1 MSHLLLLLSLM
12 AGFAIYPGGVSLLV
26 ASATAIFAFHL
37 GRGRPMASAPFPS
50 LAVLAGAELV
60 ALSLP
65 WPGSPLLQL
74 GSLGLAAAPLA
85 SLPMTVLGVLWGRSG
100 DSPRVHSGLEVL
112 YPVLVSLLLL
122 GLALV
127 LGSPGWPEVLS
138 AQGTGAEIG
147 RVAVAVAIL
156 GSLPLWGGSP
166 GSPPGALRWVSVT
179 GACAFLIIPAVAGWP
194 VVVGLVVWELSALV
208 VGGAAGVAGR
218 AAGTGW
224 GRGVASRAGRIWIP

>member
-1 MSHLLLLLSLM
+1 MNHLLLLLSLM
-12 AGFAIYPGGVSLLV
+12 AGFAVYPGGATLLV
-26 ASATAIFAFHL
+26 ASATALFAFNL
-37 GRGRPMASAPFPS
+37 GRGRPIASVPFPS

-74 GSLGLAAAPLA
+74 GSLGLVVAPLA

-100 DSPRVHSGLEVL
+100 GSARVRPGLEVL

-122 GLALV
+122 GLALA
-127 LGSPGWPEVLS
+127 LGSPGWAGVLS
-138 AQGTGAEIG
+138 APGTGAEVG

-156 GSLPLWGGSP
+156 GSLPLWAGSP
-166 GSPPGALRWVSVT
+166 GSPSGALRWMSVT
-179 GACAFLIIPAVAGWP
+179 GACAFLIIPAMAGWP
-194 VVVGLVVWELSALV
+194 VVAGLAVWALSALAL
-208 VGGAAGVAGR
+208 GGAAGAAGR

-224 GRGVASRAGRIWIP
+224 GQGLAARAGRIWIP